1 MVSRAR
7 LNWTELQFGQQTHSK
22 QQTVCIVGSKY
33 ALNNHSTGTIMKIH
47 RPDWITEIPHK
58 LNFFSYDYPFESKA
72 SVLAN
77 EITWE

>member
-1 MVSRAR
+1 M
-7 LNWTELQFGQQTHSK
+7 THSTASWICK
-22 QQTVCIVGSKY
+22 RCSRKS
-33 ALNNHSTGTIMKIH
+33 NKIH